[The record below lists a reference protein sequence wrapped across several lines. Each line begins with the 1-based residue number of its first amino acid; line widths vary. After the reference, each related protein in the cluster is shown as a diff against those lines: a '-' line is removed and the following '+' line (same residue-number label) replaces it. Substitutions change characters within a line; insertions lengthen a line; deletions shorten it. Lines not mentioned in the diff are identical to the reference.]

1 MPNKKRRTAAS
12 SSRAPKERRQTNP
25 DPACSPIGATESP
38 QGATGWSMSGA
49 EPDRKK
55 ISQPHGGALT
65 PHAPGS
71 NGGVHRGPD
80 KGIRR
85 NVVRA
90 IFMGA
95 LTDEGVSLENLRRRR
110 KHRKG
115 ETLVPMAMVHHCKQA
130 YKNIAADAALG
141 IQEAYGPYLR
151 MMADG
156 HMMFQPQK
164 DEAAEGKTPTPAMF
178 VYSDDLQAR
187 QAIAATAPGEP
198 DGAVRDAD
206 GQEYV

>member
-1 MPNKKRRTAAS
+1 MPNKKRQTAAS
-12 SSRAPKERRQTNP
+12 SSQARKQGRQAEPGENRGDVTQSPK
-25 DPACSPIGATESP
+25 
-38 QGATGWSMSGA
+38 GATGCELGVPPRSVEG
-49 EPDRKK
+49 RN
-55 ISQPHGGALT
+55 GGNLT
-65 PHAPGS
+65 PYPPGS

-95 LTDEGVSLENLRRRR
+95 LTDEGVSLEDLRRRR

-115 ETLVPMAMVHHCKQA
+115 MALVPMAMVHHCKQA

-141 IQEAYGPYLR
+141 IQEAYGPCLR

-164 DEAAEGKTPTPAMF
+164 DEAAQGKTPTPAQF
-178 VYSDDLQAR
+178 VYSDDLQAAQR
-187 QAIAATAPGEP
+187 IAAAAPGEP

>member
-1 MPNKKRRTAAS
+1 MPNKKRMTAAS
-12 SSRAPKERRQTNP
+12 SPRAHQQRKQAVPQHRPEDPSESVSRPPEGRV
-25 DPACSPIGATESP
+25 ATEGAIGRSIADK
-38 QGATGWSMSGA
+38 QGVEWPAA
-49 EPDRKK
+49 NLVRHP
-55 ISQPHGGALT
+55 
-65 PHAPGS
+65 PGS

-95 LTDEGVSLENLRRRR
+95 LTDEGVSLEDLRRRR

-115 ETLVPMAMVHHCKQA
+115 MTLVPMAMVHYCKQA

-164 DEAAEGKTPTPAMF
+164 DETTQGKTPTPAMF

-198 DGAVRDAD
+198 DGAV
-206 GQEYV
+206 